1 MGTSWLQKAYLYTT
15 WLRDCAQRIQKR
27 IKGSGSK
34 DPSEDE
40 ATMIEAH
47 IICCAP
53 CDIPDLGIYGL
64 QRGEERWVSLL
75 SAESSQDLRKEQ
87 GKGNIRVARKSRRVA
102 KQLPRVT
109 PPFVVASRPSS
120 QPLQIAAPS
129 AEPTVVEV
137 PVEVPAQVDQDEIA
151 NKVRKELVGDLVP
164 SLRQLIAEEVG
175 KAISSQVSQEPSE
188 KEAPA
193 VGAAE
198 IASVME
204 SVLRKMGTG
213 GASAPSAGPEDPLFI
228 PNDLV
233 NKDAKG
239 KISIETAQSSGA
251 SDLDDAQELLRQM
264 KKARKGKK

>member
-1 MGTSWLQKAYLYTT
+1 
-15 WLRDCAQRIQKR
+15 
-27 IKGSGSK
+27 
-34 DPSEDE
+34 
-40 ATMIEAH
+40 MIEAH

-87 GKGNIRVARKSRRVA
+87 GKGNIRVARKARRVT

-175 KAISSQVSQEPSE
+175 KAISSQAPQESSE
-188 KEAPA
+188 KEAPEA
-193 VGAAE
+193 PAMGAAE

-213 GASAPSAGPEDPLFI
+213 GASTPSAGPEDPLFI

-239 KISIETAQSSGA
+239 KISIETAQSSEA